1 MPDHYAYSVFRSYEM
16 RIAFSLRCLDSMF
29 RALISRVCYLL
40 LPLVPH
46 NPPPSVFYRLVPS
59 HEIKACYTNVR
70 KITAK
75 HANNLSERN
84 RALIATSSQTEW
96 KG

>member
-1 MPDHYAYSVFRSYEM
+1 M
-16 RIAFSLRCLDSMF
+16 RMAFSRTSLDPMF
-29 RALISRVCYLL
+29 PALISRACYLL
-40 LPLVPH
+40 LHLVQYNPL
-46 NPPPSVFYRLVPS
+46 PSVVYRLVPS

-84 RALIATSSQTEW
+84 RALIATNGQTEW